1 MDRSP
6 VRNVLPL
13 RASNSYFLRCTPKL
27 IGMQRAVEKLTG
39 EPLSVDQLLEYLPAL
54 KEVPRAQLDN
64 WAKGAAVPN
73 QEI

>member
-1 MDRSP
+1 
-6 VRNVLPL
+6 
-13 RASNSYFLRCTPKL
+13 
-27 IGMQRAVEKLTG
+27 MQRAVEKLTG

-64 WAKGAAVPN
+64 WAKGAPVPN